1 MPSNWILIVDD
12 DRELAELLASFLQK
26 NGLEAKIETDGAR
39 ATDRI
44 LEEQPRL
51 VILDVMLPG
60 QDGLSICRQVLS
72 GGAYRGPILMLSAL
86 EDDVDEV
93 AGLEVGA
100 DDYLTK
106 PVRSRVLLARIRAL
120 LRRHEAQT
128 ERPGPAQPAGD
139 ALYKSVNG
147 LQIDRVARRVTLNG
161 DEIELTTFEFEL
173 LWMLALRAGDVLT
186 REEISEHFTG
196 LGYDST
202 PRTIDLRIS
211 HLRKKLGDDPKLP
224 RIIITVRGKGYQL
237 ASEQC
242 ASH

>member
-1 MPSNWILIVDD
+1 MSSNWILIVDD
-12 DRELAELLASFLQK
+12 DRELAELLADFLQK

-39 ATDRI
+39 ATSRI

-72 GGAYRGPILMLSAL
+72 GGAYKGPILMLSAL

-106 PVRSRVLLARIRAL
+106 PVRSRVLLARVRAL
-120 LRRHEAQT
+120 LRRHEAQ
-128 ERPGPAQPAGD
+128 PKGPVPTQAAGD
-139 ALYKSVNG
+139 AAQISVNG
-147 LQIDRVARRVTLNG
+147 LQIDRVARRVALR
-161 DEIELTTFEFEL
+161 DEEIELTTFEFEL
-173 LWMLALRAGDVLT
+173 LWMLAERAGNVLT
-186 REEISEHFTG
+186 REEIAKHFTG

-211 HLRKKLGDDPKLP
+211 HLRKKWGTTPGSPESLSPCGA
-224 RIIITVRGKGYQL
+224 RVTN
-237 ASEQC
+237 
-242 ASH
+242 